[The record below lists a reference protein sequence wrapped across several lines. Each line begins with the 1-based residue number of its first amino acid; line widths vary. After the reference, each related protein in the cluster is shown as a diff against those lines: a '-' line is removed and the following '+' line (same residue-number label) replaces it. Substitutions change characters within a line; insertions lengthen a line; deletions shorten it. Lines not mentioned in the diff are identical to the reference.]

1 MTCGT
6 CRTLFQ
12 KNTSRP
18 HPFTSINSSA
28 NHSRGG
34 AGPRRIWQR
43 RQAAETTYNQLS
55 SDWHVQV
62 IFRFMYRKI
71 STNLQIQNMFTSVHH
86 PRAFCLTSSSCKGSW
101 ESWSCGLSQ
110 SVWIYTLDQVTAPS
124 TNLWLREFIIRK
136 KKCCSEGQR
145 SPTVSQRARRW
156 ESSNQRAS
164 DRKLQVT
171 KDSYKEEAQVSQ
183 EAAARFLS
191 RFRDP
196 NTPDTWPKRVRNVPL
211 PSCTTRRS
219 PDYSRWKITCRF
231 HEVFR
236 LLITSFINI

>member
-28 NHSRGG
+28 NHSQGG

-55 SDWHVQV
+55 SDSHVQV

-71 STNLQIQNMFTSVHH
+71 STNLPIQNMFNSVHH

-124 TNLWLREFIIRK
+124 TNLWPREFIIRK
-136 KKCCSEGQR
+136 KMLFWRSKVTDRVPEGTAVRIIQSE
-145 SPTVSQRARRW
+145 S
-156 ESSNQRAS
+156 
-164 DRKLQVT
+164 
-171 KDSYKEEAQVSQ
+171 
-183 EAAARFLS
+183 
-191 RFRDP
+191 FRQKAP
-196 NTPDTWPKRVRNVPL
+196 GNK
-211 PSCTTRRS
+211 
-219 PDYSRWKITCRF
+219 
-231 HEVFR
+231 R
-236 LLITSFINI
+236 LL